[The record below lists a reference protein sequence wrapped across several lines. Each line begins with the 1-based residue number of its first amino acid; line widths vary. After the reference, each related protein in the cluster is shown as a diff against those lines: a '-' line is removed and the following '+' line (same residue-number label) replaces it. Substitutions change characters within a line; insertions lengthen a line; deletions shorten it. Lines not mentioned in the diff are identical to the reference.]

1 MEKTDVLIIGAGI
14 VGCSAAYF
22 LSKTDADVILIDKT
36 SIAREAS
43 GSTAGTM
50 SYQNKERKLVHLT
63 EEAMRIWS
71 SYQEELED
79 DIEFRQTGGFRVAE
93 SKQQFEKLCES
104 VKRQKQVGVELD
116 LLSKDEL
123 AIHAPYL
130 GPSVCGASYCKWDG
144 RSNPLLSSPAIARSA
159 ESRGV
164 RIHVNEPVKKI
175 KIINKNSFVVS
186 TSKSEYETSCILN
199 SAGLWS
205 KNIFRM
211 IGIDY
216 PITVDPQQVMVT
228 EQSPEIFPHV
238 ITHIKGTMTLK
249 QVDNGNVV
257 IGGGWKG
264 RGSAE
269 ENIKKVSYYNMHRN
283 VQYAC
288 RVIPALKKLNLIR
301 CWTGLEG
308 RSPDFLPLLGNLN
321 LLPGF
326 YTACCSKGGY
336 HLGPLWGK
344 LLTEMILTGKSSIPL
359 EEYDVNRFVHHLDKY
374 FTEIKQYF

>member
-1 MEKTDVLIIGAGI
+1 VEKTDVLIIGAGI
-14 VGCSAAYF
+14 VGCSAAFF
-22 LSKTDADVILIDKT
+22 LSKSDADVTLIDR
-36 SIAREAS
+36 SEIGREAS

-63 EEAMRIWS
+63 EEATKIWI
-71 SYQEELED
+71 SYQKELED

-93 SKQQFEKLCES
+93 DKQQFEKLCES
-104 VKRQKQVGVELD
+104 VKWQKQVGVELD

-123 AIHAPYL
+123 AVSAPYL
-130 GPSVCGASYCKWDG
+130 GPSVYGASYCKWDG
-144 RSNPLLSSPAIARSA
+144 RSNPLMSSLAIARAA
-159 ESRGV
+159 EARGV
-164 RIHVNEPVKKI
+164 KIHVNEPVKGI
-175 KIINKNSFVVS
+175 EIIQKDSFLVN
-186 TSKSEYETSCILN
+186 TSKMVYKTSCILN
-199 SAGLWS
+199 SAGVWS

-228 EQSPEIFPHV
+228 EQSPEIFPHI
-238 ITHIKGTMTLK
+238 ITYAKGTLTLK

-264 RGSAE
+264 KGSAE
-269 ENIKKVSYYNMHRN
+269 ENIKRVSYYNMYQN
-283 VQYAC
+283 IQYAC

-326 YTACCSKGGY
+326 FTACCSKGGY

-344 LLTEMILTGKSSIPL
+344 LISDLILTGKSSIPFQ
-359 EEYDVNRFVHHLDKY
+359 EYNVNRFVNHLDKY
-374 FTEIKQYF
+374 FTEIKQYI